1 MYLHTKIDN
10 KNYEN
15 IKRLDLLFEK
25 KCEKYLNNDAV
36 IIGEKHYSYKE
47 LNERANQLARY
58 LIKKGVKPGSRV
70 GILLD
75 KSLNTYVTLL
85 AILKANAA
93 YVPLDITFPIE
104 RIKYIVNDA
113 NISMMV
119 SHSSFEFIF
128 KELEVEHIF
137 LDKEQDLIQSQ
148 EKSNLSKKERL
159 NAKENLCYIIYTS
172 GTTGNPKGVAIEHRS
187 IAHFVQ
193 VASKAYGI
201 KETDRVYQGMI
212 IAFDFSVEEIWVPL
226 ISGAALVPAKSAKCM
241 LGEELNDYLIK
252 NRVSVLCCVP
262 TLLAT
267 LEKDIP
273 TLRLLLVGGE
283 ACPHD
288 LVVKWHRQDR
298 IILNTYGPTEATVT
312 ATYTRLLPEKPV
324 TIGKPLEGYSI
335 VILDEKNKALKKG
348 EIGEIAIGGIG
359 LARGYINR
367 EDLTKKVFIPDFLN
381 LPDNPTK
388 RIYKT
393 GDLGKI
399 DENGEVVYL
408 GRIDTQVKIRGY
420 RIELSE
426 IESVFAKLDGVAQ
439 VAVNPYTFD
448 NGTTELVAYCVLKDN
463 YTSLPKNWS
472 EIVSKKL
479 PGYMIPS
486 YIEIID
492 SLPMSPSNKVD
503 RKRLPK
509 PKSSRV
515 INTSKEF
522 VEASSKSEKML
533 AKIISEALGLEQ
545 VSVEDNFFDDLG
557 GHSLSIAVA
566 VSKLR
571 SKGIEIGLSDFYA
584 HPTVRELAKYI
595 DSLKKQKSKESKDV
609 KKEHYK
615 VSNSRYWFMGIVQLL
630 LMFLYAAVWA
640 FPSVVLIQDIAL
652 HWSQYSTKEIILSF
666 IELALVLFVV
676 ALILP
681 IAAKWLLLG
690 RVKEGKHK
698 LWSWYWLRFWLV
710 NKAFAFSPHGIL
722 RGTKLLNIYYNFLG
736 AKIGKDVML
745 NSAAVF
751 APDMIEI
758 GEHTTVG
765 LASALYGY
773 EIREGYI
780 HFGKVKIGSNCYI
793 GANSLIM
800 PNSVM
805 EDGSYL
811 GDQSLL
817 QDAKIAKNK
826 KYTGSPAKEVKNLH
840 PMLQEIEAISYKEKV
855 TSVSPN
861 FWTTVGIVVLPAFI
875 FVLIGVILYFLIAS
889 TINLYISTFYNS
901 NFSSLNIVDIVGVSL
916 VAALSFLIFYPLVII
931 VFHNLFMPSIKEGI
945 YKINSFTYIRKLIS
959 DALIASTLA
968 LINGMYATLYLPPFL
983 RKLGAK
989 VGKFTEIS
997 TVANITPSLLE
1008 ISDESFLADIATV
1021 GPYYLHKGYFALKRV
1036 KIGRRSFVG
1045 NAAFVPAGSEI
1056 PDEVLIGVLSVP
1068 PYSKMKKGSTWLG
1081 SPSFELPRRQESQY
1095 FDESLTYRPTK
1106 ELYIKRWI
1114 YEFFR
1119 FFLPSLFFYFF
1130 AFTIWEVF
1138 YKMLFNYS
1146 AFTIALTLPLLTL
1159 ASGIISAILVALI
1172 KKLLIGN
1179 YTPKV
1184 KPLWDIFVRRSELV
1198 TALFEN
1204 ITVPGLLVF
1213 FTGTPFAALILRM
1226 YGVKVGKRCFIE
1238 TTYVTEFDLVEIG
1251 DDCSIAP
1258 MTSLQTHLFEDR
1270 VMKMSYVKV
1279 KNGCSIGVR
1288 SVVLYDAL
1296 LEEDVV
1302 LDSLSLVMKG
1312 ERLSYRGRYRGIP
1325 VEKITQ

>member
-1 MYLHTKIDN
+1 MYLHTNINKI
-10 KNYEN
+10 NYEN
-15 IKRLDLLFEK
+15 IERLDLLFEK
-25 KCEKYLNNDAV
+25 KYEKYLNNDAI
-36 IIGEKHYSYKE
+36 IIGDRHYSYKE

-58 LIKKGVKPGSRV
+58 LIKKGLKPGSRV

-113 NISMMV
+113 NLSMMV
-119 SHSSFEFIF
+119 SHSSFEFVF
-128 KELEVEHIF
+128 KELEIEHIF
-137 LDKEQDLIQSQ
+137 LDKEQDLIKSQ
-148 EKSNLSKKERL
+148 EKSNLPVDERL

-241 LGEELNDYLIK
+241 LGEELNDYLVENK
-252 NRVSVLCCVP
+252 VSALCCVP

-288 LVVKWHRQDR
+288 LVVKWHRKDR

-312 ATYTRLLPEKPV
+312 ATYTELLPEKPV

-335 VILDEKNKALKKG
+335 VILDEENNALEKG
-348 EIGEIAIGGIG
+348 EIGEIAIGGMG

-381 LPDNPTK
+381 LPDNPSK

-399 DENGEVVYL
+399 DENNEVVYL

-463 YTSLPKNWS
+463 YTSLPENWS

-492 SLPMSPSNKVD
+492 SLPMSLSNKVD
-503 RKRLPK
+503 RKKLPK

-522 VEASSKSEKML
+522 VEPSSKSEKML
-533 AKIISEALGLEQ
+533 AKIISKALNLEQ

-566 VSKLR
+566 VSELR
-571 SKGIEIGLSDFYA
+571 KKGIEIGLSDFYA

-595 DSLKKQKSKESKDV
+595 DSLKKQSKESKEI

-615 VSNSRYWFMGIVQLL
+615 VSNSRYWFMGIVQLIL
-630 LMFLYAAVWA
+630 GLLYAAIWA
-640 FPSVVLIQDIAL
+640 LPSVMLIQDIVL
-652 HWSQYSTKEIILSF
+652 HWSQYDEKAIVLSF
-666 IELALVLFVV
+666 IELALVLFIV

-681 IAAKWLLLG
+681 IATKWLLLG

-698 LWSWYWLRFWLV
+698 LWSWCWLRLWIV
-710 NKAFAFSPHGIL
+710 NKAFQFSPHGMFK
-722 RGTKLLNIYYNFLG
+722 GTKLVNIYYRLLG

-745 NSAAVF
+745 NSAAIF
-751 APDMIEI
+751 TLDMIEI

-765 LASALYGY
+765 LASAIYGY
-773 EIREGYI
+773 EIRDGYI

-800 PNSVM
+800 PNSIM

-817 QDAKIAKNK
+817 QDATIAKNK
-826 KYTGSPAKEVKNLH
+826 IYAGSPAKEVENLH
-840 PMLQEIEAISYKEKV
+840 PMLQEIEALSYKEK
-855 TSVSPN
+855 TTKVSPN
-861 FWTTVGIVVLPAFI
+861 VWTSLGIIVFIPLIFTLVGLS
-875 FVLIGVILYFLIAS
+875 LLTLMGGVLYFYLKLFYQFDFSHFTLLDIA
-889 TINLYISTFYNS
+889 
-901 NFSSLNIVDIVGVSL
+901 GVSL

-931 VFHNLFMPSIKEGI
+931 VFHNLFMPSIKEGV

-959 DALIASTLA
+959 DGLVASTLA

-989 VGKFTEIS
+989 IGKLTEIS

-1021 GPYYLHKGYFALKRV
+1021 GPYYIHKGYFALKSV
-1036 KIGRRSFVG
+1036 KIGKRSFVG

-1056 PDEVLIGVLSVP
+1056 PDEALIGVLSVLP
-1068 PYSKMKKGSTWLG
+1068 LSKMKKGSTWLG

-1095 FDESLTYRPTK
+1095 FDESLTYKPTK

-1119 FFLPSLFFYFF
+1119 SFLPSLFFYFF
-1130 AFTIWEVF
+1130 LFTISAIF

-1146 AFTIALTLPLLTL
+1146 AFTIAITLPLLSL
-1159 ASGIISAILVALI
+1159 AAGIISAALVALI
-1172 KKLLIGN
+1172 KKLLIGT

-1204 ITVPGLLVF
+1204 ITVPGLLGF

-1226 YGVKVGKRCFIE
+1226 YGVKVGKRCLIE

-1251 DDCSIAP
+1251 NDCSIAP

-1312 ERLSYRGRYRGIP
+1312 ETLSLGRYRGIP
-1325 VEKITQ
+1325 VEKIS

>member
-1 MYLHTKIDN
+1 M
-10 KNYEN
+10 
-15 IKRLDLLFEK
+15 
-25 KCEKYLNNDAV
+25 
-36 IIGEKHYSYKE
+36 
-47 LNERANQLARY
+47 
-58 LIKKGVKPGSRV
+58 
-70 GILLD
+70 
-75 KSLNTYVTLL
+75 
-85 AILKANAA
+85 
-93 YVPLDITFPIE
+93 
-104 RIKYIVNDA
+104 
-113 NISMMV
+113 
-119 SHSSFEFIF
+119 
-128 KELEVEHIF
+128 
-137 LDKEQDLIQSQ
+137 
-148 EKSNLSKKERL
+148 
-159 NAKENLCYIIYTS
+159 
-172 GTTGNPKGVAIEHRS
+172 
-187 IAHFVQ
+187 
-193 VASKAYGI
+193 
-201 KETDRVYQGMI
+201 
-212 IAFDFSVEEIWVPL
+212 
-226 ISGAALVPAKSAKCM
+226 
-241 LGEELNDYLIK
+241 
-252 NRVSVLCCVP
+252 
-262 TLLAT
+262 
-267 LEKDIP
+267 
-273 TLRLLLVGGE
+273 
-283 ACPHD
+283 
-288 LVVKWHRQDR
+288 
-298 IILNTYGPTEATVT
+298 
-312 ATYTRLLPEKPV
+312 
-324 TIGKPLEGYSI
+324 
-335 VILDEKNKALKKG
+335 
-348 EIGEIAIGGIG
+348 
-359 LARGYINR
+359 
-367 EDLTKKVFIPDFLN
+367 
-381 LPDNPTK
+381 
-388 RIYKT
+388 
-393 GDLGKI
+393 GKI

-426 IESVFAKLDGVAQ
+426 IESVLAKLEGVAQ

-448 NGTTELVAYCVLKDN
+448 NGTTELIAYCVLKDS

-571 SKGIEIGLSDFYA
+571 SEGVEIGLSDFYA
-584 HPTVRELAKYI
+584 HPTVRELAKNI

-615 VSNSRYWFMGIVQLL
+615 VSNSRYWFMGIVQLIL
-630 LMFLYAAVWA
+630 GLLYAAVWA
-640 FPSVVLIQDIAL
+640 FPSIVLIQDIAL

-698 LWSWYWLRFWLV
+698 LWSWYWMRLWLV
-710 NKAFAFSPHGIL
+710 NKAFAFSPHGMFK
-722 RGTKLLNIYYNFLG
+722 GTKLVNIYYRLLG

-745 NSAAVF
+745 NSAAIF
-751 APDMIEI
+751 TPDMIEI

-765 LASALYGY
+765 LTSAIYGY
-773 EIREGYI
+773 EIRDGYI

-800 PNSVM
+800 PNSIM

-826 KYTGSPAKEVKNLH
+826 RYTGSPAQEVKNLH
-840 PMLQEIEAISYKEKV
+840 PMLQEIEETSCKEKA

-861 FWTTVGIVVLPAFI
+861 FWTTLGINVFI
-875 FVLIGVILYFLIAS
+875 PLVFTVIGLALLLSIVTVLYFLDVV
-889 TINLYISTFYNS
+889 YPF
-901 NFSSLNIVDIVGVSL
+901 NFVHLDLLDIVTISL
-916 VAALSFLIFYPLVII
+916 VATISFLIFYPLITII
-931 VFHNLFMPSIKEGI
+931 SYKLVMPSIKEGI

-989 VGKFTEIS
+989 VGKLTEVS

-1021 GPYYLHKGYFALKRV
+1021 GPYYIHKGYFALKSV
-1036 KIGRRSFVG
+1036 KIGKRSFVG

-1068 PYSKMKKGSTWLG
+1068 PYSKMEKGSTWLG

-1095 FDESLTYRPTK
+1095 FDESLTFKPTK

-1119 FFLPSLFFYFF
+1119 FFLPPLFFYFF
-1130 AFTIWEVF
+1130 AFAIWEVF
-1138 YKMLFNYS
+1138 YKMLFSYS
-1146 AFTIALTLPLLTL
+1146 AFTIALSLPLLTL

-1172 KKLLIGN
+1172 KKLLIGS

-1204 ITVPGLLVF
+1204 ITVPALLGF

-1251 DDCSIAP
+1251 DDCSIAS

-1270 VMKMSYVKV
+1270 VMKMSHLKI
-1279 KNGCSIGVR
+1279 KNGCSIGTR
-1288 SVVLYDAL
+1288 SVVLYDAV

-1312 ERLSYRGRYRGIP
+1312 ETLSYGGRYRGIP
-1325 VEKITQ
+1325 VEKIAQ